1 MEPTDA
7 PSDAPRTPAP
17 NAELLESRARQWG
30 RLLVIPFAAAATL
43 ATLAASLHP
52 VVIASAPIAVI
63 LSMLAMF
70 TLAKRPRRRSAR
82 GEVRVDARGLHVGGR
97 LAVPRARLR
106 DALVV
111 PGTREGPLVRIGRG
125 VRSTDLV
132 VASVE
137 DGRALLA
144 KLGLD
149 AASSTAEIAVRAPDL
164 EHYRKR
170 TWAILCLVPFLPIA
184 IVLALAFG
192 GVLLALPLAGM
203 LAFLPLALSLA
214 VSGSVTVGTDGVL
227 LRWLWQRRFIA
238 LDDVVDAEV
247 GDAELVLNNTPRV
260 VRLLRADGSVKDE
273 LMIDLWQEGPFQE
286 PIRSGVEA
294 RAQAIAERIREAIA
308 ARREAI
314 ATAEVGSLARARRP
328 IDAWLAHLRG
338 LLARTETFRGE
349 APPTREALLQ
359 LVEDSTARPELRAA
373 AAVAV
378 ASAGGED
385 EAARGRLRVAADAS
399 AAPRLRIA
407 LRAAAERD
415 DAELAAAMEELESEG
430 SSEAPGPG
438 KQSER

>member
-7 PSDAPRTPAP
+7 PSDAPKTPAP
-17 NAELLESRARQWG
+17 HAELLESRARQWS
-30 RLLVIPFAAAATL
+30 RLLVIPFAAATTL
-43 ATLAASLHP
+43 TTLAAALHP

-70 TLAKRPRRRSAR
+70 TLAKRPRRRIAR
-82 GEVRVDARGLHVGGR
+82 GEVRVDARGLHVGAR
-97 LAVPRARLR
+97 LAVPAARLR
-106 DALVV
+106 DAIVV
-111 PGTREGPLVRIGRG
+111 PGTSEGALVRIGRG
-125 VRSTDLV
+125 VRSTDLAV
-132 VASVE
+132 GSVQ

-144 KLGLD
+144 TLGLD
-149 AASSTAEIAVRAPDL
+149 AARSTAEVAIRAPDL

-170 TWAILCLVPFLPIA
+170 TRAILYLVPFLPIA

-192 GVLLALPLAGM
+192 GVLVALPLAGM
-203 LAFLPLALSLA
+203 LTFLPIALSLA
-214 VSGSVTVGTDGVL
+214 ISGSVTVGTDGVL
-227 LRWLWQRRFIA
+227 VRWLWLRRFIA

-247 GDAELVLNNTPRV
+247 GDGELVLNNLPRV

-273 LMIDLWQEGPFQE
+273 LLIDLWQDGPFQE

-314 ATAEVGSLARARRP
+314 ATAEIGALARARRP
-328 IDAWLAHLRG
+328 IEAWLTHLRG
-338 LLARTETFRGE
+338 LLTRTETFRGE
-349 APPTREALLQ
+349 APPSREALLQ

-378 ASAGGED
+378 TAAGQDD
-385 EAARGRLRVAADAS
+385 EAARVRLRVAADTS

-415 DAELAAAMEELESEG
+415 DAELAAAMEEIEG
-430 SSEAPGPG
+430 EAASGA
-438 KQSER
+438 RLR